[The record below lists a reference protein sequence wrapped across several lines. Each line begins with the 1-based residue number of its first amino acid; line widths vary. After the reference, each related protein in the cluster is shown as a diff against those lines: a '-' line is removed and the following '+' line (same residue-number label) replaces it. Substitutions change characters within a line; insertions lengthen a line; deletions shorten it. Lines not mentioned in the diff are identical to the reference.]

1 MPILSENAF
10 EFISRSPEQTK
21 RIGARLGSKLKK
33 GDLICLCGELGAG
46 KTTFAQGMVQGWG
59 SPDQVTSPTFVLI
72 NQYRRMDGAE
82 INHLDAYRLT
92 DEREAEILDLDG
104 LMDQGILV
112 VEWPERIRKII
123 VDLKKNFNPFDLEN
137 FYELLQLKGII
148 ADEAVELYLK
158 KFIAIHYEDYETAQE
173 LTLEI
178 EKAKNQLKF

>member
-104 LMDQGILV
+104 LIEQGILV
-112 VEWPERIRKII
+112 VEWPERIRKILPSDCLW
-123 VDLKKNFNPFDLEN
+123 VEMNW
-137 FYELLQLKGII
+137 I
-148 ADEAVELYLK
+148 ADEQRRMVFLPHGERFSQLTSQLRWQIY
-158 KFIAIHYEDYETAQE
+158 QE
-173 LTLEI
+173 SE
-178 EKAKNQLKF
+178 